1 MKIFGAFREV
11 FKNAKRRKPAQIF
24 CPRCASPKIHLSS
37 GLDLWL
43 TPKSYVCDDC
53 GYNGL
58 IVMELEESPVSI
70 DEETIEREE

>member
-11 FKNAKRRKPAQIF
+11 FKNAKRRKPTQIF
-24 CPRCASPKIHLSS
+24 CPRCTSPKIHLSS

-70 DEETIEREE
+70 DEETVEREE

>member
-1 MKIFGAFREV
+1 MFDGFREV
-11 FKNAKRRKPAQIF
+11 FKNTKRRKPSQIF
-24 CPRCASPKIHLSS
+24 CPRCASSKIHLST

-58 IVMELEESPVSI
+58 IVMELEEDPVQT
-70 DEETIEREE
+70 DEENKEN

>member
-1 MKIFGAFREV
+1 MKLLDDFREV
-11 FKNAKRRKPAQIF
+11 FRHAKRKRPSQIF
-24 CPRCASPKIHLSS
+24 CPRCVSVNIHLSS

-58 IVMELEESPVSI
+58 IVLELEESSDKV
-70 DEETIEREE
+70 DKME

>member
-1 MKIFGAFREV
+1 MKMFDGVREV
-11 FKNAKRRKPAQIF
+11 FKNTKRRKPSQIF

-53 GYNGL
+53 GYAGL
-58 IVMELEESPVSI
+58 IVMELEEESQVQT
-70 DEETIEREE
+70 DKKE